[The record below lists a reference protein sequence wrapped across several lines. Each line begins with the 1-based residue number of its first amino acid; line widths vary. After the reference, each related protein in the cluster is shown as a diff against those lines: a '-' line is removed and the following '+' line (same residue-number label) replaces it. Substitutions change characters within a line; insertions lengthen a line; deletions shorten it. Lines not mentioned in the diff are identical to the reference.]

1 MELNL
6 KTKYKTQILTKGLI
20 TLLLAVVIDL
30 FQCQTSA
37 IAQSQ
42 KQETFTVTIDKSENG
57 SIKISPALPENGK
70 VKAGTVLTVTAT
82 PDSGLALD
90 SGYYSQPGM
99 WGTMYYESMVSP
111 FEVTIDKDKHIG
123 ASFIKASELE
133 GFKVIQDVVYAKPG
147 VKTLKYDVFSPNGAK
162 NLPCIVIIHGGGW
175 STNTEDIM
183 RGLARE
189 LVKGDDYVVCSIDY
203 RWIGKRDGDEKP
215 NTMANLI
222 EDVYGAIAHIQEHA
236 KEYGADPTRIAV
248 TGDSA
253 GGHLSAAAAD
263 MTDMIGD
270 GGFGIK
276 EGVFEYKPTYMPKDK
291 SVVQVRKEI
300 TKAIKAAAP
309 SYGVFSGDLL
319 KRFTGDQPQAWV
331 KAISPIDNIPNV
343 KDRAVPQYL
352 TRGTNDM
359 LIRNEAVQP
368 YADALKAAGQTVE
381 YVQVEGANHAFFDWK
396 PDARTK
402 ATFAQYGVP
411 YASKMKTFFD
421 SVFYPNR

>member
-6 KTKYKTQILTKGLI
+6 KTKCKMQILTKGLT

-30 FQCQTSA
+30 FLCQTGS
-37 IAQSQ
+37 IAQTQ
-42 KQETFTVTIDKSENG
+42 QGTFTVTIDKCENG
-57 SIKISPALPENGK
+57 SIKISPALPESGK

-82 PDSGLALD
+82 PDSGYALD

-99 WGTMYYESMVSP
+99 WGVMYYESMASP
-111 FEVTIDKDKHIG
+111 FKVTIDQDKHIG

-133 GFKVIQDVVYAKPG
+133 GFEVIQDVVYAKPG

-203 RWIGKRDGDEKP
+203 RWIGNRDGDEKP

-222 EDVYGAIAHIQEHA
+222 DDVYGAIAHIQEHA
-236 KEYGADPTRIAV
+236 KEYGADPIRIAV

-276 EGVFEYKPTYMPKDK
+276 EGVFEYKPTYMPKGK
-291 SVVQVRKEI
+291 SVAQVRKEI

-319 KRFTGDQPQAWV
+319 KLFTGDQPQAWV

-411 YASKMKTFFD
+411 YASKMKAFFD